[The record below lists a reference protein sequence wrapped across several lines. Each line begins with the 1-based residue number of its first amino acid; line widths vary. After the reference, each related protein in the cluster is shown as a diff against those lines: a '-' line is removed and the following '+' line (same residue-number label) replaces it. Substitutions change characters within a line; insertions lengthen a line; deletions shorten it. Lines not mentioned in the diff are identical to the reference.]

1 MLMME
6 ETLLL
11 PRSIEPQKLIYQ
23 DPARKIYKVLARF
36 DGFHKEY
43 YVADTGPRAAVLV
56 LRRQDVLFVKQY
68 RLLLND
74 LSYEIPGGK
83 PEKGET
89 PRRTAIRECLEET
102 GVRCRKLKSLLSYH
116 PGLDTLRNYTSVF
129 YSEEAQEMASQ
140 DPARRV
146 WIPLA
151 QSIQMIF
158 SRQIL
163 DSLSIIALLA
173 YHTKLNGHAR

>member
-1 MLMME
+1 ME

-11 PRSIEPQKLIYQ
+11 PLRIEPQELVYQ

-43 YVADTGPRAAVLV
+43 YVADTGPRAAVVVVRQQQV
-56 LRRQDVLFVKQY
+56 LLVKQY

-83 PEKGET
+83 PEEGEA
-89 PRRTAIRECLEET
+89 PEATAIRECLEET
-102 GVRCRKLKSLLSYH
+102 GVQCRNLKPLVNYH

-129 YSEEAQEMASQ
+129 YSEEAQEMDHH

-146 WIPLA
+146 WMPLA
-151 QSIQMIF
+151 QCIGMIF
-158 SRQIL
+158 SQQIL

-173 YHTKLNGHAR
+173 YHTKPDGRRP

>member
-1 MLMME
+1 ME
-6 ETLLL
+6 ETLLS
-11 PRSIEPQKLIYQ
+11 PWRIEPQELVYQ

-36 DGFHKEY
+36 DGFQKEY

-56 LRRQDVLFVKQY
+56 VRQQQVLLVKQY
-68 RLLLND
+68 RLLLNN

-83 PEKGET
+83 PEEGEL
-89 PRRTAIRECLEET
+89 PPATAIRECFEET
-102 GVRCRKLKSLLSYH
+102 GVQCRNLKLLLNYH
-116 PGLDTLRNYTSVF
+116 PGLDTLKNYTSVF
-129 YSEEAQEMASQ
+129 YSEEAQETGDQ

-151 QSIQMIF
+151 QCLEMIF
-158 SRQIL
+158 SQQIL

-173 YHTKLNGHAR
+173 YHTKLTGC